1 MQETLVPLLEA
12 LACDKRL
19 LVLDWLRNPRA
30 HFPRRR
36 YGDLVRDGVCG
47 VSIAEKLGISP
58 STTSRHMKQLTGAGL
73 VRAKRIRQWTFYRRD
88 EDAIKKMKDLMRR
101 SL

>member
-12 LACDKRL
+12 LASDKRL
-19 LVLDWLRNPRA
+19 LVLDWLRDPKE
-30 HFPRRR
+30 HFPPQT

-58 STTSRHMKQLTGAGL
+58 STASRHMKQLTGVGL

-88 EDAIKKMKDLMRR
+88 ENAIKKMKDIMRR